1 MSRWPCKVNT
11 TTDVVIVAISAA
23 VGIATL
29 ILSRLRCR
37 YVETTNEHGD
47 RTQVSGCGFTDK
59 LPPIQL
65 FLPTRLRRI
74 PYAVVLL

>member
-1 MSRWPCKVNT
+1 M
-11 TTDVVIVAISAA
+11 TDVVIVAISAA

-47 RTQVSGCGFTDK
+47 RTHVSGCGFTEAPLVDDK
-59 LPPIQL
+59 AIETVTPAPGSILIL
-65 FLPTRLRRI
+65 KKR
-74 PYAVVLL
+74 

>member
-1 MSRWPCKVNT
+1 M
-11 TTDVVIVAISAA
+11 TDVVIVAISAA
-23 VGIATL
+23 VGISTL

-59 LPPIQL
+59 PLVDDK
-65 FLPTRLRRI
+65 
-74 PYAVVLL
+74 AVETVTPAPGSILILKKR